1 MGGYHVQ
8 RRVFLHQLRVKLDLA
23 EVGGFAHDRRSVAP
37 TSRTNQRKAKGKRKI
52 SHEAKL
58 AKMQHSTRRNSSVSR
73 GSSPM
78 TSTSWLMTEISRIS
92 TSCLSL
98 GRLKKHIPTGD
109 YSVSQT
115 SSKGLTY
122 LDDFIG
128 RKDGNL
134 GRAFWFMSVGPNVF
148 QNLKLFI
155 LEKKPS
161 PYWASNITAA
171 VLIHFLR
178 SGQRPTKIC
187 ILAVTWM
194 VTLVG
199 SRLTLDT
206 PVSPNAFHVGL
217 AATWVL
223 ENPSVQTFMGEG
235 LRMCIMRVGSDLCNS
250 TCKLISRNGARTTWK
265 KSL

>member
-1 MGGYHVQ
+1 
-8 RRVFLHQLRVKLDLA
+8 
-23 EVGGFAHDRRSVAP
+23 
-37 TSRTNQRKAKGKRKI
+37 
-52 SHEAKL
+52 
-58 AKMQHSTRRNSSVSR
+58 
-73 GSSPM
+73 
-78 TSTSWLMTEISRIS
+78 MTEISRIS

-161 PYWASNITAA
+161 PY
-171 VLIHFLR
+171 
-178 SGQRPTKIC
+178 
-187 ILAVTWM
+187 
-194 VTLVG
+194 
-199 SRLTLDT
+199 
-206 PVSPNAFHVGL
+206 
-217 AATWVL
+217 
-223 ENPSVQTFMGEG
+223 
-235 LRMCIMRVGSDLCNS
+235 
-250 TCKLISRNGARTTWK
+250 
-265 KSL
+265 